1 MWLLPWAP
9 SLFGERCFLSKM
21 RHGSVELGDGKVS
34 VPGSHSFP
42 WTGSSELLP
51 KGAVP
56 QLINDLH
63 CHAHSL
69 CGVLTLGQ
77 WHSVT
82 LFSLHKTEGECHAVS
97 SCVLPRVQSSISAG
111 GHGWRWVDGGAGGSL
126 PWCVLQRVI
135 LLLLYLRVGGRRNRD
150 LFLIKQLEMYGE
162 WQWEG
167 SLGQPGVAFVVFFY
181 LLVHKE
187 LQRWACTIRDC
198 FWCRSVLESFRQSH
212 SRNFNEPP
220 T

>member
-1 MWLLPWAP
+1 
-9 SLFGERCFLSKM
+9 M

-42 WTGSSELLP
+42 WSGSSELLP

-56 QLINDLH
+56 HLINDLH
-63 CHAHSL
+63 CHAQSL

-111 GHGWRWVDGGAGGSL
+111 GHGWRRADGGAGGSL
-126 PWCVLQRVI
+126 PWCVLQCVI

-167 SLGQPGVAFVVFFY
+167 SLGQPGVAFGFFFY
-181 LLVHKE
+181 LLLHKE
-187 LQRWACTIRDC
+187 LRRWACTIRDC